1 MYSDSL
7 PLTSPLI
14 TSVRPMVACSIGD
27 VTVFTGAAGL
37 RVDGVNC
44 VLGALS
50 FECSI
55 GSRPLIYVRALRRN
69 CLVIVT
75 MARSYQ
81 SAAGYGRSATGG
93 AEAVGRIAG
102 ILLIGPTA

>member
-37 RVDGVNC
+37 RVEGVNC
-44 VLGALS
+44 CLGALS
-50 FECSI
+50 LECSI
-55 GSRPLIYVRALRRN
+55 RSLPLFMSARCGKICALT
-69 CLVIVT
+69 VT
-75 MARSYQ
+75 MPRSYQ
-81 SAAGYGRSATGG
+81 IAAGYGRRCTSTD
-93 AEAVGRIAG
+93 ELVG
-102 ILLIGPTA
+102 